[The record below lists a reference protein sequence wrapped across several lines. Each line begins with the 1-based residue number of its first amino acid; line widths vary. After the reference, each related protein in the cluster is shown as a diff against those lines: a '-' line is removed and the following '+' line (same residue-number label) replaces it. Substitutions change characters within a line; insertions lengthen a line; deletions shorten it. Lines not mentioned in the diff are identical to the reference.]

1 MSNDTRILIES
12 MLTNDSN
19 IVNLL
24 IKKSENNEITDKIR
38 KDFLALPLEEQQKIY
53 NRLESILKMCYSDIF
68 KEIDSL
74 SKEELFSLK
83 ESLIYYLGR
92 FSIPN
97 IDLLKKIYTVE
108 KNKNLLFNIVCSSL
122 ITFDEEIEL
131 DFISRIEPGNDY
143 DLLIRSWTLAFYT
156 NIKNPYE
163 YIDNGTDDWS
173 NAKNARLKRLAINDE
188 NNPKFNKA
196 KAFRLIDLVVINLFL
211 ENRGF
216 NAITKEDYKIIDET
230 KINFKEYSEDK
241 IKKLTYFKEKII
253 SNTPY

>member
-1 MSNDTRILIES
+1 MNNDTRNLIEA

-19 IVNLL
+19 TVNLL
-24 IKKSENNEITDKIR
+24 IKKSENNEITDKVR
-38 KDFLALPLEEQQKIY
+38 EDFIALSLEEQQEIY
-53 NRLESILKMCYSDIF
+53 NRLESILKMCYLASS
-68 KEIDSL
+68 KEIDDL

-97 IDLLKKIYTVE
+97 IDLLKKIYAIE
-108 KNKNLLFNIVCSSL
+108 KNINLLFNITCSSL

-163 YIDNGTDDWS
+163 YIDNGIDDWS

-188 NNPKFNKA
+188 NNPKFIKTKA
-196 KAFRLIDLVVINLFL
+196 LRLMDLVVINLFL
-211 ENRGF
+211 ENRGY
-216 NAITKEDYKIIDET
+216 NTMTKEDYKIIDDT
-230 KINFKEYSEDK
+230 KINFKEYSK
-241 IKKLTYFKEKII
+241 NKVKKLTYFKEKIM
-253 SNTPY
+253 SNNPY